1 MSARLLGCPVLAL
14 GLATLAACS
23 GSGERPM
30 RVLFPDMFASLSYK
44 AYDPHPTLARG
55 QALQLPPEGT
65 APLEDRLFPY
75 GAGAEEARRAGRE
88 LRNPFEPTPA
98 NLKRGRKVYDTI
110 CIVCHG
116 PKGEGDGP
124 IIGRF
129 PNPPS
134 LLADRARGLPDGQ
147 VFHVIARGQGI
158 MPSHAAQVLPD
169 DRWRVVLYLRGLQ
182 GAQAPARGA
191 TGAAPATS
199 AAAPQDA
206 PAGGGSR

>member
-55 QALQLPPEGT
+55 Q
-65 APLEDRLFPY
+65 
-75 GAGAEEARRAGRE
+75 
-88 LRNPFEPTPA
+88 
-98 NLKRGRKVYDTI
+98 
-110 CIVCHG
+110 
-116 PKGEGDGP
+116 
-124 IIGRF
+124 
-129 PNPPS
+129 
-134 LLADRARGLPDGQ
+134 
-147 VFHVIARGQGI
+147 GI

-206 PAGGGSR
+206 AAGFGSR